1 MSIFSQYSKLAEKH
15 ARTVEGAKEIL
26 ADPEAC
32 DELKKTAQVTLSAID
47 QLTIE
52 QRCERGLWYISQI
65 RDLIIGAVK
74 EGIAVSVLPPS
85 VDVESTVRDG
95 KSRHTTMLPIPHIN
109 ETSEYTSYGLSA
121 SVTWTDEADSALNP
135 S

>member
-1 MSIFSQYSKLAEKH
+1 MSTYSQYSQLANNH
-15 ARTVEGAKEIL
+15 ARTIAGAKEIL
-26 ADPEAC
+26 DDPEAC
-32 DELKKTAQVTLSAID
+32 DELKKTAQVTLYAID
-47 QLTIE
+47 QMTIE
-52 QRCERGLWYISQI
+52 QRRERGLWYISQI

-74 EGIAVSVLPPS
+74 EGIAVSVLPPA

-121 SVTWTDEADSALNP
+121 SITWDEANP
-135 S
+135 VIDPS